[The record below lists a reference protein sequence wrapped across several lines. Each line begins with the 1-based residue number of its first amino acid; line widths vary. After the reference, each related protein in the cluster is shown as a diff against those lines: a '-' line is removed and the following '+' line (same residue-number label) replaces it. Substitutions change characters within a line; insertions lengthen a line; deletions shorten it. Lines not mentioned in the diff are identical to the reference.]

1 MTTTKPKT
9 KLYVGFS
16 TDLPDR
22 KPLVHK
28 NHIPY
33 WPMKCSDPGRVLAV
47 VDSLADLEDMWPGV
61 LPSKIDRV
69 PYFRFNNRTPRRK
82 WFVPLPGEEDFWL
95 DAGADLPVFD
105 PATDRILK
113 LMDEFDSSWAR
124 WLCELGRQATGTGFG
139 CDSFPHPP
147 ELKEEQFLD
156 LDLWLDGSTSADELS
171 VRAFGHY
178 ILMTIRHG
186 SSVNKNRVFSYD
198 LLKRNGWRDELPYR
212 SCDWD
217 LNDAHDLLRVLL
229 EPVTDQRDY
238 SFITTFL
245 NNYPTIN
252 RDATLLSQILT
263 MGGAGGLV
271 VADFY
276 GRMCLRFF
284 TTHHVVEF
292 ICQSDRWIYLRTEH
306 LTAQHLLDNITQTLE
321 LFDQAV
327 VNEDSEAI
335 HDYLANLRSRVAAS
349 GETLTDFARKISN
362 EQTFQQQSR
371 WGVAAIGP
379 SMLFFSRWFDVEQ
392 TPLGICVTHH
402 DQPRTAEE
410 QENMRVHYSLFE
422 EALGS
427 LYYNVGNGGMWRA
440 LNANRIRDTESF
452 DRYLI
457 RFMTALSWAEDA
469 VLQAAHQGDVFSF
482 GRFAIA
488 LETLEVLSVLPNAIQ
503 REPSIYASNY
513 LPEFMRRS
521 KMLNCG
527 VRCVVTTDYSQARD
541 MVTLLTADGLQAVVA
556 SELLTFSK
564 PPAEFEAELDDWPRH
579 RTLWVFLRGK
589 GSSGGCIVLWV
600 YPDPRHSWELAGL
613 MSTLRSLCLKP
624 LDVTNPNGWVNS
636 TLQQVHNLAV
646 QATTRATEQFF

>member
-139 CDSFPHPP
+139 CESFPHPP

-186 SSVNKNRVFSYD
+186 SSINKNRVFSYD
-198 LLKRNGWRDELPYR
+198 LLKREGWRDELPYR

-263 MGGAGGLV
+263 MGGTGGMV

-276 GRMCLRFF
+276 GRVCLRFF

-327 VNEDSEAI
+327 VNEDSEAV
-335 HDYLANLRSRVAAS
+335 HDYLANLRSWVAAS

-440 LNANRIRDTESF
+440 LNSNRLHDPEGF
-452 DRYLI
+452 DRLLTK
-457 RFMTALSWAEDA
+457 FMTALSWVEDA
-469 VLQAAHQGDVFSF
+469 ELQAAHQGDVFSF
-482 GRFAIA
+482 GKFAIA
-488 LETLEVLSVLPNAIQ
+488 LGTLEVLNGVPN
-503 REPSIYASNY
+503 RVEEPTQYASNY

-521 KMLNCG
+521 YLMQCG
-527 VRCVVTTDYSQARD
+527 LRCLVTKDYTTARD
-541 MVTLLTADGLQAVVA
+541 AVALLKADGLQQVA
-556 SELLTFSK
+556 GSSLLVFGET
-564 PPAEFEAELDDWPRH
+564 PAEFQTTINLLPQRGIKWAL
-579 RTLWVFLRGK
+579 LRSK
-589 GSSGGCIVLWV
+589 RSKGGCLVCWV
-600 YPDPRHSWELAGL
+600 HPQATDDFDFGGL
-613 MSTLRSLCLKP
+613 MTTLRSMCILP
-624 LDVTNPNGWVNS
+624 INVSSPNNWGIS
-636 TLQQVHNLAV
+636 TQMELYKLACLAV
-646 QATTRATEQFF
+646 DR